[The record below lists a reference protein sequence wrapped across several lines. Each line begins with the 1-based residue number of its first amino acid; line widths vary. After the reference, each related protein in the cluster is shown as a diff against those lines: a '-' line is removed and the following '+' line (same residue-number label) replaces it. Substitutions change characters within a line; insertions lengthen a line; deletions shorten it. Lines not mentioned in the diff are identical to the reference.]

1 MACHDLATTLG
12 FWFTTTT
19 SMTILAWR
27 VWNSLTGFDI
37 RQFSHADT
45 GFHLDHN
52 TVITTHVC

>member
-1 MACHDLATTLG
+1 
-12 FWFTTTT
+12 
-19 SMTILAWR
+19 MTILAWR